1 MVTSALAKWAISSI
15 SGLSKCTWKP
25 TRWYFMKSE
34 GLYVCF
40 RPANVLLKTCTQ
52 EWGRKAWTFW
62 ATWIPTSSV
71 TNRSGCISWRWPTSP
86 RRACKAMLM
95 PHFLKCVA
103 GTFCRPEI
111 SRHLRTKLGV
121 KSESALCVPVET
133 KNMSL
138 VPCGIW
144 SNLCCTCVSPP
155 SEPTHVPKC
164 SRRNGG
170 RSWS

>member
-1 MVTSALAKWAISSI
+1 MVTSALAKCAISTI

-25 TRWYFMKSE
+25 TRWYFVKSE
-34 GLYVCF
+34 GLYVWF
-40 RPANVLLKTCTQ
+40 RCAWSNVLLKTCTQ
-52 EWGRKAWTFW
+52 ESGRKAWTFW
-62 ATWIPTSSV
+62 ATWICTSSV
-71 TNRSGCISWRWPTSP
+71 TNFFEYICRPTSP
-86 RRACKAMLM
+86 RRTCKAMLM

-103 GTFCRPEI
+103 GTFWRPEI